1 MTISVPVGHLR
12 LLLRSY
18 LLSVRASATFSST
31 ISDANLFSFQTLFP
45 LFLRSSTGLLCFVD
59 LRLYM
64 RNLNVQ
70 VVLEFTSSTIET
82 VTLECRLECL
92 LHGDRKNFWVSLLVY
107 LTTRVLSNI
116 MDFHFILHTFH
127 SILWIRLCNTIF
139 CTNLINRNVNVHP
152 NSDFY
157 EHHCSQLSTERKWN
171 RIYIEIR
178 FINVTTS
185 TIFSI
190 FYSNNVQMFYV
201 ATVGYCYNYCNITNI
216 INDRLFSVLCRR
228 IENYLTH
235 RPSTISDHLQFLSA
249 FCILIIHY

>member
-12 LLLRSY
+12 FLPRSY
-18 LLSVRASATFSST
+18 LLPVRANATFSST
-31 ISDANLFSFQTLFP
+31 ISDADLFSFETLFP
-45 LFLRSSTGLLCFVD
+45 VFLCSSTGLLYFVD

-116 MDFHFILHTFH
+116 MDFHFILNSFH
-127 SILWIRLCNTIF
+127 SILWIRLCDTIF
-139 CTNLINRNVNVHP
+139 CTNLINQNVNAHP

-157 EHHCSQLSTERKWN
+157 EHHCSQMSMEHKWN
-171 RIYIEIR
+171 RSYIEIC

-185 TIFSI
+185 IMFSI
-190 FYSNNVQMFYV
+190 FYSNGVQMLYV
-201 ATVGYCYNYCNITNI
+201 ATVGY
-216 INDRLFSVLCRR
+216 
-228 IENYLTH
+228 YL
-235 RPSTISDHLQFLSA
+235 L
-249 FCILIIHY
+249 